1 MVDFFKF
8 LNMLKGANI
17 MEKHYLTPEG
27 KAQLEE
33 KLNYFKTVKRPENV
47 KRIGIARE
55 FGDLSENS
63 EYDAA
68 KDEQAQIEAEIAE
81 MEDILLN
88 AEVIDKK
95 KINNDVI
102 SVGCKVKLFD
112 EDFEEEVEY
121 RITGSSES
129 DPRNGVI
136 SNVSPVGKALIG
148 HKKGDSVTV
157 TTPGGAITY
166 QVLSIEV

>member
-1 MVDFFKF
+1 
-8 LNMLKGANI
+8 

-33 KLNYFKTVKRPENV
+33 KLNYFKTVKRPEVV

-55 FGDLSENS
+55 YGDLSENS

-68 KDEQAQIEAEIAE
+68 KDEQAQVEAEIAE
-81 MEDILLN
+81 MEEILLN

-95 KINNDVI
+95 KINCDQVN
-102 SVGCKVKLFD
+102 VGCKVKLYD
-112 EDFEEEVEY
+112 EDFDEEVEY

-136 SNVSPVGKALIG
+136 SNFSPVGKALIG
-148 HKKGDSVTV
+148 HKVGDTV
-157 TTPGGAITY
+157 NVRTPGGEVVYKVI
-166 QVLSIEV
+166 SINV

>member
-1 MVDFFKF
+1 
-8 LNMLKGANI
+8 

-27 KAQLEE
+27 KSQLEE
-33 KLNYFKTVKRPENV
+33 KLNLYKTVKRPDVV

-81 MEDILLN
+81 MESILLN

-95 KINNDVI
+95 KISADQV
-102 SVGCKVKLFD
+102 SVGCKVTLYD
-112 EDFEEEVEY
+112 EDFDEEVEY

-129 DPRNGVI
+129 DPRNGII

-148 HKKGDSVTV
+148 HKKGETVSVQ
-157 TTPGGAITY
+157 TPGGKVIYKIVAI
-166 QVLSIEV
+166 QV

>member
-1 MVDFFKF
+1 
-8 LNMLKGANI
+8 

-27 KAQLEE
+27 KKQLEE
-33 KLNYFKTVKRPENV
+33 KLNYFKTVRRPEVV

-68 KDEQAQIEAEIAE
+68 KDEQAQIEAEINE
-81 MEDILLN
+81 MESILLN

-95 KINNDVI
+95 KISTDTV
-102 SVGCKVKLFD
+102 SVGCKVKLYD
-112 EDFEEEVEY
+112 EDFDEEVEY

-136 SNVSPVGKALIG
+136 SNASPVGKALIG
-148 HKKGDSVTV
+148 HKTGETIYVQ
-157 TTPGGAITY
+157 TPGGKTAYKI
-166 QVLSIEV
+166 VSIEV